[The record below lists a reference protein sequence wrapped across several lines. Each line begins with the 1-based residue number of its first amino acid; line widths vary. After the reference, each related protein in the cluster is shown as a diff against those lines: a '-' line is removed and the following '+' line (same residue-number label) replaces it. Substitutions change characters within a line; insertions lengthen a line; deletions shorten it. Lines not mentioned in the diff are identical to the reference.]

1 MYPCPSALI
10 ELPAS
15 TCTDPAWRLTPAP
28 CQVPLTC
35 AVVFVACK
43 TIEEFPLTVIPF
55 ATVTDE
61 PPPMVNAAP
70 LCTVRLVTL

>member
-1 MYPCPSALI
+1 MPF
-10 ELPAS
+10 
-15 TCTDPAWRLTPAP
+15 
-28 CQVPLTC
+28 TC

-43 TIEEFPLTVIPF
+43 RIVELPVTVIPF

-61 PPPMVNAAP
+61 PPPIVNAAP